1 MHDGFGFFG
10 FFHFIW
16 SLFWLFAFIWVIR
29 FFARGM
35 KHGRGWGGSWGGD
48 GRQWGKRMWRE
59 FGQGMDGQDEAMATA
74 RERLAK
80 SEITPE
86 QFETIKKSLETKK
99 PAPEHDHDWKGNWNN
114 MSKGDNA
121 LNVARMRLA
130 KGEISSEE
138 YEMIRRTLEN

>member
-1 MHDGFGFFG
+1 MHDGFGMFG

-35 KHGRGWGGSWGGD
+35 KHGRGWGGA
-48 GRQWGKRMWRE
+48 GRQMGKRMWRDI
-59 FGQGMDGQDEAMATA
+59 GQGFAGQDEAINTA
-74 RERLAK
+74 RERLAR

-99 PAPEHDHDWKGNWNN
+99 AIPEQNEHDWKERWGNWSNN
-114 MSKGDNA
+114 DNA

-138 YEMIRRTLEN
+138 YEMIRRALEN

>member
-35 KHGRGWGGSWGGD
+35 KHGRGWGD
-48 GRQWGKRMWRE
+48 GRHWGKRMWSE
-59 FGQGMDGQDEAMATA
+59 FGGMNPHVGNDEAMATA

-99 PAPEHDHDWKGNWNN
+99 PGSESESHDWKNKWSNWSNN
-114 MSKGDNA
+114 DAA

-138 YEMIRRTLEN
+138 YEMIRRALEN

>member
-1 MHDGFGFFG
+1 MHDGFGMFG

-16 SLFWLFAFIWVIR
+16 SLFWLFAFVWVIR

-35 KHGRGWGGSWGGD
+35 KHSKGWSNSRGWG
-48 GRQWGKRMWRE
+48 RKMWQD
-59 FGQGMDGQDEAMATA
+59 FGQMGNQDQAMSTA

-86 QFETIKKSLETKK
+86 QFETIKKSLETRK
-99 PAPEHDHDWKGNWNN
+99 AASEHEEHDWKERIGNWANN
-114 MSKGDNA
+114 DSA

-138 YEMIRRTLEN
+138 FEMIRRALEN

>member
-10 FFHFIW
+10 FFHFLW

-35 KHGRGWGGSWGGD
+35 KHSRGWGNSRGWG
-48 GRQWGKRMWRE
+48 RKMWQD
-59 FGQGMDGQDEAMATA
+59 FGQMGSQDQAMTTA
-74 RERLAK
+74 RERMAK

-99 PAPEHDHDWKGNWNN
+99 VAPDHEDHDWKERFGNWSNN
-114 MSKGDNA
+114 DSAM
-121 LNVARMRLA
+121 NVARMRLA

-138 YEMIRRTLEN
+138 FEMIRRALEN